1 MSRSDDPLS
10 PPVADLTVAQVAAHC
25 RDASAQPAERRD
37 LRYCLELFRRAIVGR
52 DAAAWSALHAQ
63 YQALVRRWLGRGADS
78 EDLVQETFLRFHRAA
93 TAERFTAGEFPTLG
107 SVLAFLRTTAVNL
120 LINEKR
126 RIERER
132 RVLGTPWEPRHNDS
146 DAEEP
151 EPAGSFSPDYLAGV
165 ARQEL
170 ADHVRSL
177 VPDETEWLA
186 LRLSY
191 EYELPPREI
200 ARRHP
205 QRFHDAAEVS
215 RIKERVKKR
224 LQNDPRLRRYLE
236 E

>member
-1 MSRSDDPLS
+1 M
-10 PPVADLTVAQVAAHC
+10 
-25 RDASAQPAERRD
+25 
-37 LRYCLELFRRAIVGR
+37 LFR
-52 DAAAWSALHAQ
+52 S
-63 YQALVRRWLGRGADS
+63 
-78 EDLVQETFLRFHRAA
+78 AA